1 MCATIVLVLAGFP
14 ILDVGN
20 AITGVAFSRWANSS
34 AFVMSAAGLV
44 PLVVCGSLTVLRER
58 SLRFPKAGG
67 RNFPHSTLLSV
78 SIKAMKH
85 TVNRW
90 PRHP

>member
-1 MCATIVLVLAGFP
+1 MGASLVFAGFL
-14 ILDVGN
+14 ILDVVK

-58 SLRFPKAGG
+58 NLKLPKAGG
-67 RNFPHSTLLSV
+67 KSFRQSTLLNACV
-78 SIKAMKH
+78 KAMKG
-85 TVNRW
+85 TVDRW
-90 PRHP
+90 P